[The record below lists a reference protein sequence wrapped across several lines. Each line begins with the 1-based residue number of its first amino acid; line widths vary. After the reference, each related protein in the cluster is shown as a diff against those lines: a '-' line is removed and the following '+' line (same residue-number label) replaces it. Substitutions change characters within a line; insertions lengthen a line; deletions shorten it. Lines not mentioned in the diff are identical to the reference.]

1 MPNRGKGKRDAMKK
15 GTVRKEAGPPATGV
29 ADRIQKISGG
39 EAVIFPLILE
49 GLSIPTFVIGQDHR
63 VLYWNRA
70 LQELSG
76 IRAEKI
82 IGTKEHWRAFY
93 NRERPCMAD
102 LIADGLQDEIPQ
114 WYAGKY
120 RKSKLLKEAYEATD
134 FFPDLG
140 KEGKWLRFTASALR
154 DPGGNLIGA
163 LETLEDVTEGKKAET
178 ALRESEKRLKRILE
192 GSPIPAFLIDRDH
205 RILHW
210 NRALEELS
218 GIKAEVVI
226 GTDKHWK
233 AFYRKKR
240 PCMADL
246 LADGKT
252 DEFPR
257 WYDGKFQKSKLLD
270 EAYEATAF
278 FPDLGESGKW
288 LRITAAV
295 LRDSQGRFFASI
307 ETLQD
312 ITETILAEEALKE
325 SEQRFKSVLE
335 GSPIPTF
342 VINRNHEIVCWNQA
356 LEELSEISREKI
368 VGTKQHWKAFYDKAR
383 PCMADLLVDSLLDE
397 IPRWYVGKYHKSKL
411 IEDAY
416 EATDFFPALGDGGKW
431 LRFTAAALRDSRGVL
446 FGAMETLEDITARKI
461 AEEALRESEKRYME
475 LSITDGLTKLFNSRH
490 FYDQLKSEINRA
502 RRYDHPLSL
511 LLLDIDDFKNYNDTY
526 GHVEGDKVLVRLGQV
541 IRRCLRKTDS
551 AYRYGGEEF
560 TVILPETTGDA
571 AVALAERIRR
581 EFSSETFST
590 WSITPVRKT
599 VSVGVAEYFPKEEL
613 SFFLK
618 RTDESMYTAKK
629 QGKNR
634 VFYGRR
640 EDPSNGSAE

>member
-1 MPNRGKGKRDAMKK
+1 MKR
-15 GTVRKEAGPPATGV
+15 TVKNKNKDPDESLLGRLPE
-29 ADRIQKISGG
+29 ISGEG
-39 EAVIFPLILE
+39 GRIFPIILE

-76 IRAEKI
+76 IPAERI

-93 NRERPCMAD
+93 GRERPCMAD

-114 WYAGKY
+114 WYSGKY
-120 RKSKLLKEAYEATD
+120 RKSNLIEEAYEATD
-134 FFPDLG
+134 FFPALG
-140 KEGKWLRFTASALR
+140 DGGKWLRFTASALR
-154 DPGGNLIGA
+154 NPQGNLIGA
-163 LETLEDVTEGKKAET
+163 LETLEDITEGKGAEM

-192 GSPIPAFLIDRDH
+192 GSPIPAFLIDQDH

-226 GTDKHWK
+226 GTDEHWK
-233 AFYRKKR
+233 AFYREKR

-246 LADGKT
+246 LADNKT
-252 DEFPR
+252 DELSR
-257 WYDGKFQKSKLLD
+257 WYHGKLQKSKLLD
-270 EAYEATAF
+270 EAFEATAF
-278 FPDLGESGKW
+278 FPDLGEDGKW

-295 LRDSQGRFFASI
+295 LRDSQGRFFGSI

-325 SEQRFKSVLE
+325 SEQRLKSVLE

-342 VINRNHEIVCWNQA
+342 VINRNHEVIYWNRA
-356 LEELSEISREKI
+356 LEELSEIRAEKVI
-368 VGTKQHWKAFYDKAR
+368 GTKQQWKAFYDKAR
-383 PCMADLLVDSLLDE
+383 PCMADLLVDNLLDE

-411 IEDAY
+411 IDKAY
-416 EATDFFPALGDGGKW
+416 EATDFFPALGAGGKW
-431 LRFTAAALRDSRGVL
+431 LRFTAAALRDSKGIL
-446 FGAMETLEDITARKI
+446 FGAIETLEDITARKL
-461 AEEALRESEKRYME
+461 AEEALRDSEKRYME
-475 LSITDGLTKLFNSRH
+475 LSITDGLTKLYNSRH
-490 FYDQLKSEINRA
+490 FYAQLKSEINRA
-502 RRYDHPLSL
+502 KRYRHPLSL
-511 LLLDIDDFKNYNDTY
+511 LLLDIDDFKKYNDTY

-560 TVILPETTGDA
+560 TVILPETAGDA
-571 AVALAERIRR
+571 AVALAERIRG
-581 EFSSETFST
+581 EFSNETFST

-599 VSVGVAEYFPKEEL
+599 VSIGVAEYGSGEEL
-613 SFFLK
+613 SVFLK
-618 RTDESMYTAKK
+618 RTDECMYTAKR
-629 QGKNR
+629 QGKNK
-634 VFYGRR
+634 VFYG
-640 EDPSNGSAE
+640 